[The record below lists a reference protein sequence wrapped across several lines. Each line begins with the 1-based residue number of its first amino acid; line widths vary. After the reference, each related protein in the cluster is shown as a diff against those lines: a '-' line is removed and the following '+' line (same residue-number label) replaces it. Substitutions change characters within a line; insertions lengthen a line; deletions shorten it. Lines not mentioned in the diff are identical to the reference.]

1 MFRYFF
7 IIAPLIIFS
16 CSSNESSPYTNYN
29 PNPQPNYQNSYPYQ
43 NQYYN
48 APTPYYQAPAPYYQ
62 PNSRAY
68 SNPYILP
75 QQYASPYYDTDQY
88 YVPPSSY
95 YNIERPQSSG
105 ANNKF

>member
-7 IIAPLIIFS
+7 IFAPLIILS
-16 CSSNESSPYTNYN
+16 CSSNEGSPYKDFN
-29 PNPQPNYQNSYPYQ
+29 PNPQPNYQTNYQTNYPYQ
-43 NQYYN
+43 NQYYQ
-48 APTPYYQAPAPYYQ
+48 PPSPYYQ

-68 SNPYILP
+68 NNPYILP